1 VSVTARLETSVS
13 FFIRF
18 GGRFFAWPR
27 SIQQSTERVTGRT
40 LLAMLIFV
48 GLVAAVMWFFILPT
62 MAGIKPT
69 LP

>member
-1 VSVTARLETSVS
+1 M
-13 FFIRF
+13 
-18 GGRFFAWPR
+18 
-27 SIQQSTERVTGRT
+27 VTGRT